1 MENLN
6 NNIHMACIKTKV
18 KVPEFDQNNFQMYLD
33 KLSMWAIVTDVKK
46 KKQGLLVWMSL
57 PKNDPSNIKQFINH
71 SIRVEDL
78 NKDDGITKLINA
90 MKKAFK
96 EENEIEV
103 FMKWK
108 EVDKVR
114 RNEGEEVRTFV
125 NRFNTAYN
133 AILKKDITIPPS
145 TRSFIIVQ
153 KAAICEELERLVIDK
168 INFSKAE
175 CYDKVS
181 KSNTNHGRLKEG
193 EQRFYI

>member
-71 SIRVEDL
+71 SIRVEDV

-96 EENEIEV
+96 EENEIEL

-108 EVDKVR
+108 EFDKVR
-114 RNEGEEVRTFV
+114 RKEGEEVRIFV
-125 NRFNTAYN
+125 KKFNIAYKVRDHN
-133 AILKKDITIPPS
+133 S
-145 TRSFIIVQ
+145 TKHKIVHP
-153 KAAICEELERLVIDK
+153 R
-168 INFSKAE
+168 
-175 CYDKVS
+175 
-181 KSNTNHGRLKEG
+181 
-193 EQRFYI
+193 

>member
-78 NKDDGITKLINA
+78 NKDDGITKLIEA

-96 EENEIEV
+96 EE
-103 FMKWK
+103 
-108 EVDKVR
+108 
-114 RNEGEEVRTFV
+114 G
-125 NRFNTAYN
+125 
-133 AILKKDITIPPS
+133 
-145 TRSFIIVQ
+145 
-153 KAAICEELERLVIDK
+153 K
-168 INFSKAE
+168 I
-175 CYDKVS
+175 
-181 KSNTNHGRLKEG
+181 
-193 EQRFYI
+193 